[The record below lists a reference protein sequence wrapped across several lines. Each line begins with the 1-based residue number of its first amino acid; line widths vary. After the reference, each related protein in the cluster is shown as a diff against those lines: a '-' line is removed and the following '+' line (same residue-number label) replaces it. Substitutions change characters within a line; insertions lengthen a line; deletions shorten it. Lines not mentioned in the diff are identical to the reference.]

1 MKISIVLMC
10 ALLLGTKVFSQNITG
25 YEYWFDYNFAGRTLV
40 NEPNG
45 SIANLTANINTE
57 QLTTGYHTF
66 NFRTKSSDGKWS
78 VPVSRSFVNG
88 KNFISGI
95 EYWYDGDYSTKAFQA
110 QNENFGGNYV
120 QPLPIN
126 NLSVG
131 THTISICF
139 VDIDGIRSVPITAS
153 FFANENSAGV
163 NDFANNFKVKVFPNP
178 ATNEV
183 FITELKDYT
192 QLTLTDLNG
201 RILLQRNLSNTNME
215 LLDLRLLSAGTYLL
229 ILNNN
234 EKIVQQ
240 KLVKTN

>member
-1 MKISIVLMC
+1 MKISIVLLC
-10 ALLLGTKVFSQNITG
+10 TLLLGTKVFSQNITA
-25 YEYWFDYNFAGRTLV
+25 YEYWFDYNFGGRILV
-40 NEPNG
+40 NEPSG
-45 SIANLTANINTE
+45 SIANFTANINTE

-78 VPVSRSFVNG
+78 VPVTRSFVNG

-139 VDIDGIRSVPITAS
+139 VDNDGIRSVPITAS
-153 FFANENSAGV
+153 FFANENSTSV
-163 NDFANNFKVKVFPNP
+163 NDLANNSKVKVFPNP

-183 FITELKDYT
+183 FITEIMGFT
-192 QLTLTDLNG
+192 QLTLTDMSG
-201 RILLQRNLSNTNME
+201 RILLERKVGINNME
-215 LLDLRLLSAGTYLL
+215 LLDIHAFPAGTYLL